1 MTENLNIF
9 SSEFAEFP
17 AFTICPDYDV
27 SYDSEFLKSYK
38 VTPND
43 VRKLNF
49 PNWINISA
57 STFFQKATHEM
68 PEVIKSIEIEAKSK
82 IPNTNY
88 SEFYF
93 VYQNEFVEKPHYM
106 KIRPHLENVLLT
118 KNYTMFGRC
127 YSFLVPKDIRDLK
140 VNLIAQC
147 TLTVFSGTHCLE
159 MTKLDSHT
167 FLQKFRES
175 NDFIK

>member
-1 MTENLNIF
+1 M
-9 SSEFAEFP
+9 
-17 AFTICPDYDV
+17 
-27 SYDSEFLKSYK
+27 
-38 VTPND
+38 TPND

-49 PNWINISA
+49 PNWINMSA

-140 VNLIAQC
+140 VHICSTCMYLFFLHLTSNLFFVKS
-147 TLTVFSGTHCLE
+147 LT
-159 MTKLDSHT
+159 
-167 FLQKFRES
+167 
-175 NDFIK
+175 

>member
-1 MTENLNIF
+1 
-9 SSEFAEFP
+9 
-17 AFTICPDYDV
+17 
-27 SYDSEFLKSYK
+27 
-38 VTPND
+38 
-43 VRKLNF
+43 
-49 PNWINISA
+49 
-57 STFFQKATHEM
+57 M

-140 VNLIAQC
+140 VHISHCML
-147 TLTVFSGTHCLE
+147 LTYIF
-159 MTKLDSHT
+159 
-167 FLQKFRES
+167 FREFVDMKIIS
-175 NDFIK
+175 